1 MKRIFIFALSILIL
15 AQAHAFSQAEA
26 QSSADIITVSV
37 STVSP
42 TYQTGDIVEIYGSVS
57 VSSDPLKAFDVA
69 LIVKAPNGNL
79 IQVAQITPGADG
91 YYSKSIQSSESWKEG
106 TYTVTANYD
115 IKSAS
120 TSFSFNA
127 VGAAAID
134 EVVEAAEEVAEAAE
148 AVAGEVAEAAEAV
161 AGEVVEAAEEVAEVI
176 GVAAGGLVCGS
187 GTHEADGFCIPDG
200 SDSFGLTYDSASVN
214 GLILTA
220 AIAFGIAVAIIITLR
235 LIGKA
240 GGSR

>member
-1 MKRIFIFALSILIL
+1 
-15 AQAHAFSQAEA
+15 
-26 QSSADIITVSV
+26 VV
-37 STVSP
+37 
-42 TYQTGDIVEIYGSVS
+42 
-57 VSSDPLKAFDVA
+57 SDPLRAYDVA
-69 LIVKAPNGNL
+69 LIVKAPNGNF
-79 IQVAQITPGADG
+79 IEIAQITPGADG

-120 TSFSFNA
+120 TSFSFST
-127 VGAAAID
+127 VKAAAID

-148 AVAGEVAEAAEAV
+148 AVAEEVAEAAQAV
-161 AGEVVEAAEEVAEVI
+161 VGEVVEAA
-176 GVAAGGLVCGS
+176 GGLACGS

-200 SDSFGLTYDSASVN
+200 SDSFELEYDSASFG

-220 AIAFGIAVAIIITLR
+220 SIAFGIAVAIIIALR

>member
-1 MKRIFIFALSILIL
+1 MKRIIIFALSVLVL
-15 AQAHAFSQAEA
+15 TQAYAFSQADA
-26 QSSADIITVSV
+26 QSRADLITVSV

-42 TYQTGDIVEIYGSVS
+42 TYQAGDIVEIYGSVS
-57 VSSDPLKAFDVA
+57 FSSDPLRAYDVA
-69 LIVKAPNGNL
+69 LIVKAPNGNF
-79 IQVAQITPGADG
+79 IEVAQITPGSDG
-91 YYSKSIQSSESWKEG
+91 YYSKSIQSGESWKEG

-120 TSFSFNA
+120 TSFAFSA
-127 VGAAAID
+127 ETAAIE

-148 AVAGEVAEAAEAV
+148 AVAGEVI
-161 AGEVVEAAEEVAEVI
+161 EAAEEVAEVI
-176 GVAAGGLVCGS
+176 EVAAGGLVCGS

-200 SDSFGLTYDSASVN
+200 SDSFGLTYDSASAN

>member
-1 MKRIFIFALSILIL
+1 MKRIIIFALSILVL
-15 AQAHAFSQAEA
+15 TQAYAFSQADA
-26 QSSADIITVSV
+26 QSRADLITVSV

-42 TYQTGDIVEIYGSVS
+42 TYQTGDIIEIYGSVS
-57 VSSDPLKAFDVA
+57 FSSDPLRAYDVA
-69 LIVKAPNGNL
+69 LIVKAPNGNF
-79 IQVAQITPGADG
+79 IEVAQITPNTDG
-91 YYSKSIQSSESWKEG
+91 YYSKSIQSGESWKEG

-120 TSFSFNA
+120 TSFAFSA
-127 VGAAAID
+127 ADTAAIE
-134 EVVEAAEEVAEAAE
+134 EVVEAAE
-148 AVAGEVAEAAEAV
+148 EVAEAAEAV
-161 AGEVVEAAEEVAEVI
+161 AGEVVEAAEEVAGVI
-176 GVAAGGLVCGS
+176 EVAAGGLVCGS

-200 SDSFGLTYDSASVN
+200 SDSFGLSYDSASVN

-240 GGSR
+240 GKSQ

>member
-1 MKRIFIFALSILIL
+1 MKRIIICALSILVL
-15 AQAHAFSQAEA
+15 TQAYAFSQADA
-26 QSSADIITVSV
+26 QSRADLITVSV

-57 VSSDPLKAFDVA
+57 FSSDPLRAYDVA
-69 LIVKAPNGNL
+69 LIVKAPNGNF
-79 IQVAQITPGADG
+79 IEVAQITPGSDG
-91 YYSKSIQSSESWKEG
+91 YYSKSIQSGESWKEG

-120 TSFSFNA
+120 TSFAFSA
-127 VGAAAID
+127 ETAAIE

-161 AGEVVEAAEEVAEVI
+161 AGEVAE
-176 GVAAGGLVCGS
+176 AAGGLACGS

-200 SDSFGLTYDSASVN
+200 SDSFGLEYDSASTG

-220 AIAFGIAVAIIITLR
+220 SIAFGIAVAIIIALR

-240 GGSR
+240 GRSS

>member
-15 AQAHAFSQAEA
+15 AQAYGFSQAEA
-26 QSSADIITVSV
+26 QSSADIVTVSV
-37 STVSP
+37 STVSS

-57 VSSDPLKAFDVA
+57 MVSDPLRAYDVA
-69 LIVKAPNGNL
+69 LIVKAPNGNF
-79 IQVAQITPGADG
+79 IEVAQITPGADG

-120 TSFSFNA
+120 TSFSFST
-127 VGAAAID
+127 VGSAAID

-148 AVAGEVAEAAEAV
+148 AVAE
-161 AGEVVEAAEEVAEVI
+161 EVVEAAEVI
-176 GVAAGGLVCGS
+176 VEAAGGLACGS

-200 SDSFGLTYDSASVN
+200 SDSFGLEYDSASTG

-220 AIAFGIAVAIIITLR
+220 SIAFGIAVAIIIVLR

-240 GGSR
+240 GRSS

>member
-1 MKRIFIFALSILIL
+1 MKRFAIFALSILIL
-15 AQAHAFSQAEA
+15 AQAYAFSQAEA
-26 QSSADIITVSV
+26 QSSADIVTVSV

-42 TYQTGDIVEIYGSVS
+42 TYQTGDIIEIYGSVS
-57 VSSDPLKAFDVA
+57 VSPDPLKAYDVA
-69 LIVKAPNGNL
+69 VIVKAPNGNL
-79 IQVAQITPGADG
+79 VQVAQVTPGADG
-91 YYSKSIQSSESWKEG
+91 YYSKSIQSGESWKEG

-120 TSFSFNA
+120 TSFSFSTA
-127 VGAAAID
+127 DTID
-134 EVVEAAEEVAEAAE
+134 EVVEAAEEVAD
-148 AVAGEVAEAAEAV
+148 AVEAV
-161 AGEVVEAAEEVAEVI
+161 AGEVVEAAEVVVEAVEVATE
-176 GVAAGGLVCGS
+176 GLACGS

-200 SDSFGLTYDSASVN
+200 SDSFGLTYDPASVN

-240 GGSR
+240 GKSQ

>member
-1 MKRIFIFALSILIL
+1 MKRIIIFALSILVL
-15 AQAHAFSQAEA
+15 TQAYAFSQADA
-26 QSSADIITVSV
+26 QSRADLITVSV

-57 VSSDPLKAFDVA
+57 FSSDPLRAYDVA
-69 LIVKAPNGNL
+69 LIVKAPNGNF
-79 IQVAQITPGADG
+79 IEVAQITPNTDG
-91 YYSKSIQSSESWKEG
+91 YYSKSIQSGESWKEG

-120 TSFSFNA
+120 TSFAFSA
-127 VGAAAID
+127 ETAAIE
-134 EVVEAAEEVAEAAE
+134 EVVEAAE
-148 AVAGEVAEAAEAV
+148 EVAEAAEAV
-161 AGEVVEAAEEVAEVI
+161 AGEVVEAAEEVAGVI
-176 GVAAGGLVCGS
+176 EVAAGGLVCGS

-200 SDSFGLTYDSASVN
+200 SDSFGLEYDSASTG

-220 AIAFGIAVAIIITLR
+220 SIAFGIAVAIIIILR

>member
-1 MKRIFIFALSILIL
+1 MKKVAIFALSILIL
-15 AQAHAFSQAEA
+15 AQTYAFSQAEA
-26 QSSADIITVSV
+26 QSSADIVTVSV

-42 TYQTGDIVEIYGSVS
+42 TYQTGDMVEIYGSVS
-57 VSSDPLKAFDVA
+57 VSSDPLRAFDVA

-79 IQVAQITPGADG
+79 IQVAQITPDADG

-120 TSFSFNA
+120 TSFAFSA
-127 VGAAAID
+127 ETAAIE

-148 AVAGEVAEAAEAV
+148 AVVGEVAEAAEAV
-161 AGEVVEAAEEVAEVI
+161 AGEVAE
-176 GVAAGGLVCGS
+176 AAGGLVCGS

-200 SDSFGLTYDSASVN
+200 SDSFGLSYDSASAN

-240 GGSR
+240 GRSR

>member
-1 MKRIFIFALSILIL
+1 MKRIIICALSILVL
-15 AQAHAFSQAEA
+15 TQAYAFSQADA
-26 QSSADIITVSV
+26 QSRADLITVSV

-42 TYQTGDIVEIYGSVS
+42 SYNTGDIVEIYGSVS
-57 VSSDPLKAFDVA
+57 FSSDPLRAYDVA
-69 LIVKAPNGNL
+69 LIVKAPNGNF
-79 IQVAQITPGADG
+79 IEVAQITPGSDG
-91 YYSKSIQSSESWKEG
+91 YYSKSIQSGESWKEG

-115 IKSAS
+115 VKRAS
-120 TSFSFNA
+120 TSFAFSA
-127 VGAAAID
+127 ETAAIE

-148 AVAGEVAEAAEAV
+148 AVAGEV
-161 AGEVVEAAEEVAEVI
+161 VEAAEGVAEVI

-200 SDSFGLTYDSASVN
+200 SDSFGLSYDPASVN

-240 GGSR
+240 GRSS

>member
-1 MKRIFIFALSILIL
+1 
-15 AQAHAFSQAEA
+15 
-26 QSSADIITVSV
+26 
-37 STVSP
+37 
-42 TYQTGDIVEIYGSVS
+42 
-57 VSSDPLKAFDVA
+57 
-69 LIVKAPNGNL
+69 
-79 IQVAQITPGADG
+79 GADG

-120 TSFSFNA
+120 TSFSFST

-148 AVAGEVAEAAEAV
+148 AVAGEV
-161 AGEVVEAAEEVAEVI
+161 VEAAEEVAEEVAEVI
-176 GVAAGGLVCGS
+176 EVAAGGLVCGS

-200 SDSFGLTYDSASVN
+200 SDSFGLEYDSASTN

-220 AIAFGIAVAIIITLR
+220 AIAFGIAVAIIIALR

-240 GGSR
+240 GRSR

>member
-1 MKRIFIFALSILIL
+1 MKRLAIFTLSILIL
-15 AQAHAFSQAEA
+15 AQAYAFSEAEA
-26 QSSADIITVSV
+26 QSSSDIITISV

-57 VSSDPLKAFDVA
+57 VTSDPLRAYDVA
-69 LIVKAPNGNL
+69 LIVKAPNGNF
-79 IQVAQITPGADG
+79 IEIAQITPGADG
-91 YYSKSIQSSESWKEG
+91 YYSKSVQSSESWKEG
-106 TYTVTANYD
+106 TYTVTVNYD

-120 TSFSFNA
+120 TSFSFST
-127 VGAAAID
+127 VKAAAID

-148 AVAGEVAEAAEAV
+148 AVAEEVAEAAQAV
-161 AGEVVEAAEEVAEVI
+161 VGEVVEAA
-176 GVAAGGLVCGS
+176 GGLACGS

-200 SDSFGLTYDSASVN
+200 SDSFELEYDSASFG

-220 AIAFGIAVAIIITLR
+220 SIAFGIAVAIIIALR

>member
-1 MKRIFIFALSILIL
+1 MKRVAIFALSILIL
-15 AQAHAFSQAEA
+15 AQAYGFSQAEA
-26 QSSADIITVSV
+26 QSSADIVTVSV

-57 VSSDPLKAFDVA
+57 VVSDPLRAYDVA
-69 LIVKAPNGNL
+69 LIVKAPNGNF
-79 IQVAQITPGADG
+79 IEIAQITPGADG

-120 TSFSFNA
+120 TSFSFST

-148 AVAGEVAEAAEAV
+148 AVAGEVAEAAV
-161 AGEVVEAAEEVAEVI
+161 
-176 GVAAGGLVCGS
+176 GLACGS

-200 SDSFGLTYDSASVN
+200 SDSFGLEYDSTSTG

-220 AIAFGIAVAIIITLR
+220 SIAFGIAVAIIIVLR

-240 GGSR
+240 GRSS

>member
-1 MKRIFIFALSILIL
+1 MKRIIIFALSILIL

-26 QSSADIITVSV
+26 QSSADIVTVSV

-57 VSSDPLKAFDVA
+57 MVSDPLRAYDVA
-69 LIVKAPNGNL
+69 LIVKAPNGNF
-79 IQVAQITPGADG
+79 IEVAQITPGADG

-120 TSFSFNA
+120 TSFSFST
-127 VGAAAID
+127 VKAAAID
-134 EVVEAAEEVAEAAE
+134 EVVEAAEEV
-148 AVAGEVAEAAEAV
+148 VEAAEAV

-176 GVAAGGLVCGS
+176 GAAAGGLVCGS

-200 SDSFGLTYDSASVN
+200 SDSFGLSYDPASVN

-220 AIAFGIAVAIIITLR
+220 AIAFGIAVAIIIVLR

>member
-1 MKRIFIFALSILIL
+1 MKRLAIFALSILIL
-15 AQAHAFSQAEA
+15 AQAYAFSEAEA
-26 QSSADIITVSV
+26 QSSSDIITISV

-57 VSSDPLKAFDVA
+57 VTSDPLRAYDVA
-69 LIVKAPNGNL
+69 LIVKAPNGNF
-79 IQVAQITPGADG
+79 IEVAQITPGADG

-115 IKSAS
+115 IKSTS
-120 TSFSFNA
+120 TSFSFST
-127 VGAAAID
+127 VEAAAID
-134 EVVEAAEEVAEAAE
+134 EVVEAAEEVAEAVE
-148 AVAGEVAEAAEAV
+148 AVAGEI
-161 AGEVVEAAEEVAEVI
+161 VEAAEEVAEAVE
-176 GVAAGGLVCGS
+176 VATEGLACGS

-200 SDSFGLTYDSASVN
+200 SDSFGLTYDSASAN

-220 AIAFGIAVAIIITLR
+220 AIAFGIAVAIIIVLR

>member
-1 MKRIFIFALSILIL
+1 MKRIAIFALSILIL
-15 AQAHAFSQAEA
+15 AQAYAFSQADA
-26 QSSADIITVSV
+26 QSRADLITVSV
-37 STVSP
+37 STVSS

-57 VSSDPLKAFDVA
+57 FSSDPLKAYDVA
-69 LIVKAPNGNL
+69 LIVKAPNGNF
-79 IQVAQITPGADG
+79 IEIAQITPDTDG

-115 IKSAS
+115 VKSAS
-120 TSFSFNA
+120 TSFAFSTTET
-127 VGAAAID
+127 AAIE
-134 EVVEAAEEVAEAAE
+134 EVVEAAE
-148 AVAGEVAEAAEAV
+148 EVAEAAEAV
-161 AGEVVEAAEEVAEVI
+161 AGEVVEAAEEVAGVI
-176 GVAAGGLVCGS
+176 EVAAGGLVCGS

-220 AIAFGIAVAIIITLR
+220 AIAFGIAVAIIIVLR

-240 GGSR
+240 GKSQ

>member
-1 MKRIFIFALSILIL
+1 MKNVAIFALSILIL
-15 AQAHAFSQAEA
+15 AQAYAFSQAEA
-26 QSSADIITVSV
+26 QSSADIVTVSV

-42 TYQTGDIVEIYGSVS
+42 TYQTGDMVEIYGSVS

-120 TSFSFNA
+120 TSFSFST
-127 VGAAAID
+127 VKAAAID

-161 AGEVVEAAEEVAEVI
+161 AGEVVEAA
-176 GVAAGGLVCGS
+176 GGLACGS

-200 SDSFGLTYDSASVN
+200 SDSFGLEYDSASTG

-220 AIAFGIAVAIIITLR
+220 SIAFGIAVAIIIILR

>member
-1 MKRIFIFALSILIL
+1 MKRIAIFALSILVL
-15 AQAHAFSQAEA
+15 TQAYAFSQADA
-26 QSSADIITVSV
+26 QSRADLITVSV

-57 VSSDPLKAFDVA
+57 MVSDPLRAYDVA
-69 LIVKAPNGNL
+69 LIVKAPNGNF
-79 IQVAQITPGADG
+79 IEVAQITPGADG

-120 TSFSFNA
+120 TSFSFST

-148 AVAGEVAEAAEAV
+148 AVAE
-161 AGEVVEAAEEVAEVI
+161 EVVEAAEGIVE
-176 GVAAGGLVCGS
+176 AAGGLACGS

-200 SDSFGLTYDSASVN
+200 SDSFGLEYDSASTG

-220 AIAFGIAVAIIITLR
+220 SIAFGIAVAIIIALR

-240 GGSR
+240 GRSS

>member
-1 MKRIFIFALSILIL
+1 MKRIIIFALSVLVL
-15 AQAHAFSQAEA
+15 TQAYAFSQADA
-26 QSSADIITVSV
+26 QSRADLITVSV

-42 TYQTGDIVEIYGSVS
+42 SYNAGDIVEIYGSVS
-57 VSSDPLKAFDVA
+57 FSSDPLRAYDVA
-69 LIVKAPNGNL
+69 LIVKAPNGNF
-79 IQVAQITPGADG
+79 IEVAQITPNTDG
-91 YYSKSIQSSESWKEG
+91 YYSKSIQSGESWKEG

-120 TSFSFNA
+120 TSFAFSA
-127 VGAAAID
+127 ETAAIE

-161 AGEVVEAAEEVAEVI
+161 AGEVVEAA
-176 GVAAGGLVCGS
+176 GGLVCGS

-200 SDSFGLTYDSASVN
+200 SDSFGLEYDSTSTG

-220 AIAFGIAVAIIITLR
+220 SIAFGIAVAIIIALR

-240 GGSR
+240 GRSR

>member
-1 MKRIFIFALSILIL
+1 MKRVAIFALSILIL

-26 QSSADIITVSV
+26 QSSADIVTVSV

-57 VSSDPLKAFDVA
+57 MVSDPLRAYDVA
-69 LIVKAPNGNL
+69 LIVKAPNGNF
-79 IQVAQITPGADG
+79 IEVAQITPGADG

-120 TSFSFNA
+120 TSFSFST
-127 VGAAAID
+127 VKAAAID

-148 AVAGEVAEAAEAV
+148 AVAGEVVEAAEAV
-161 AGEVVEAAEEVAEVI
+161 AGEVVEAAV
-176 GVAAGGLVCGS
+176 GLACGS

-200 SDSFGLTYDSASVN
+200 SDSFGLEYDSASTG

-220 AIAFGIAVAIIITLR
+220 SIAFGIAVAIIIVLR

>member
-1 MKRIFIFALSILIL
+1 MKRVAIFALSILIL
-15 AQAHAFSQAEA
+15 AQAYGFSQAEA
-26 QSSADIITVSV
+26 QSSADIVTVSV

-42 TYQTGDIVEIYGSVS
+42 TYQTGDMVEIYGSVS
-57 VSSDPLKAFDVA
+57 VSSDPLRAFDVA

-79 IQVAQITPGADG
+79 IQVAQVTPGADG

-115 IKSAS
+115 VKSAS
-120 TSFSFNA
+120 TSFSFSA
-127 VGAAAID
+127 ETAAIE

-148 AVAGEVAEAAEAV
+148 EVAEAAGAV
-161 AGEVVEAAEEVAEVI
+161 AEEVAEAAGAV
-176 GVAAGGLVCGS
+176 VEAAGGLVCGS

-200 SDSFGLTYDSASVN
+200 SDSFGLEYDSASTG

-220 AIAFGIAVAIIITLR
+220 SIAFGIAVAIIIALR

-240 GGSR
+240 GRSS

>member
-1 MKRIFIFALSILIL
+1 MKRIIIFALSVLVL
-15 AQAHAFSQAEA
+15 TQAYAFSQADA
-26 QSSADIITVSV
+26 QSRADLITVSV

-57 VSSDPLKAFDVA
+57 FSSDPLRAYDVA
-69 LIVKAPNGNL
+69 LIVKAPNGNF
-79 IQVAQITPGADG
+79 IEVAQITPNTDG
-91 YYSKSIQSSESWKEG
+91 YYSKSIQSGESWKEG

-115 IKSAS
+115 VKSAS
-120 TSFSFNA
+120 TSFAFSA
-127 VGAAAID
+127 ETAAIE
-134 EVVEAAEEVAEAAE
+134 EVVEAAE
-148 AVAGEVAEAAEAV
+148 EVAEAAEAV

-176 GVAAGGLVCGS
+176 GAAAGGLVCGS

-200 SDSFGLTYDSASVN
+200 SDSFGLSYDPASVN

>member
-1 MKRIFIFALSILIL
+1 MKRLAIFALSILIL
-15 AQAHAFSQAEA
+15 AQAYAFSEAEA
-26 QSSADIITVSV
+26 QSSSDIITISV

-57 VSSDPLKAFDVA
+57 VTSDPLRAYDVA
-69 LIVKAPNGNL
+69 LIVKAPNGNF
-79 IQVAQITPGADG
+79 IEVAQITPGADG

-115 IKSAS
+115 IKSTS
-120 TSFSFNA
+120 TSFSFST
-127 VGAAAID
+127 VEAAAID
-134 EVVEAAEEVAEAAE
+134 EVVEAAEEVAEA
-148 AVAGEVAEAAEAV
+148 VEVATE
-161 AGEVVEAAEEVAEVI
+161 
-176 GVAAGGLVCGS
+176 GLACGS

-200 SDSFGLTYDSASVN
+200 SDSFGLTYDSASAN

-220 AIAFGIAVAIIITLR
+220 AIAFGIAVAIIIVLR

>member
-15 AQAHAFSQAEA
+15 AQAYAFSQAEA
-26 QSSADIITVSV
+26 QSSADIVTVSV

-42 TYQTGDIVEIYGSVS
+42 TYQTGDTVEIYGSVS
-57 VSSDPLKAFDVA
+57 VSSDPLRAFDVA

-79 IQVAQITPGADG
+79 IQVAQITPNADG

-120 TSFSFNA
+120 TSFSFST
-127 VGAAAID
+127 VGSAAID
-134 EVVEAAEEVAEAAE
+134 EVVEAAGEVAEAAE

-161 AGEVVEAAEEVAEVI
+161 AGEVAE
-176 GVAAGGLVCGS
+176 AAGGLACGS

-200 SDSFGLTYDSASVN
+200 SDSFGLEYDSASTG

-220 AIAFGIAVAIIITLR
+220 SIAFGIAVAIIIILR

>member
-1 MKRIFIFALSILIL
+1 MKRIIIFALSILVL
-15 AQAHAFSQAEA
+15 TQAYAFSQADA
-26 QSSADIITVSV
+26 QSRADLITVSV

-57 VSSDPLKAFDVA
+57 FSSDPLRAYDVA
-69 LIVKAPNGNL
+69 LIVKAPNGNF
-79 IQVAQITPGADG
+79 IEVAQITPNTDG
-91 YYSKSIQSSESWKEG
+91 YYSKSIQSGESWKEG

-120 TSFSFNA
+120 TSFAFSA
-127 VGAAAID
+127 ETAAIE
-134 EVVEAAEEVAEAAE
+134 EVVEAAE
-148 AVAGEVAEAAEAV
+148 EVAEAAEAV

-176 GVAAGGLVCGS
+176 VVAAGGLVCGS

-200 SDSFGLTYDSASVN
+200 SDSFGLSYDPASVN

>member
-1 MKRIFIFALSILIL
+1 MKRIIIFALSVLVL
-15 AQAHAFSQAEA
+15 TQAYAFSQADA
-26 QSSADIITVSV
+26 QSRADLITVSV
-37 STVSP
+37 STASP

-57 VSSDPLKAFDVA
+57 IVSDPLRAYDVA
-69 LIVKAPNGNL
+69 LIVKAPNGNF
-79 IQVAQITPGADG
+79 IEVAQITPGADG

-148 AVAGEVAEAAEAV
+148 AVAGEVAEAAE
-161 AGEVVEAAEEVAEVI
+161 EVAEVI
-176 GVAAGGLVCGS
+176 GVAAGGLACGA

-200 SDSFGLTYDSASVN
+200 SDSFGLEYDSASTG

-220 AIAFGIAVAIIITLR
+220 SIAFGIAVAIIIILR

>member
-1 MKRIFIFALSILIL
+1 MKRIIIFALSILVL
-15 AQAHAFSQAEA
+15 TQAYAFSQADA
-26 QSSADIITVSV
+26 QSRADLITVSV

-42 TYQTGDIVEIYGSVS
+42 SYNAGDIVEIYGSVS
-57 VSSDPLKAFDVA
+57 FSSDPLRAYDVA
-69 LIVKAPNGNL
+69 LIVKAPNGNF
-79 IQVAQITPGADG
+79 IEVAQITPNTDG
-91 YYSKSIQSSESWKEG
+91 YYSKSIQSGESWKEG

-115 IKSAS
+115 VKSAS
-120 TSFSFNA
+120 TSFAFSA
-127 VGAAAID
+127 ETAAIE

-148 AVAGEVAEAAEAV
+148 AVAGEVI
-161 AGEVVEAAEEVAEVI
+161 EAAEEVAEVI
-176 GVAAGGLVCGS
+176 GAAAGGLVCGS

-200 SDSFGLTYDSASVN
+200 SDSFGLSYDPASVN

>member
-1 MKRIFIFALSILIL
+1 MKRVAIFALSILIL
-15 AQAHAFSQAEA
+15 AQAYGFSQAEA
-26 QSSADIITVSV
+26 QSSADIVTVSV

-57 VSSDPLKAFDVA
+57 MVSDPLRAYDVA
-69 LIVKAPNGNL
+69 LIVKAPNGNF
-79 IQVAQITPGADG
+79 IEIAQITPGADG

-120 TSFSFNA
+120 TSFSFST
-127 VGAAAID
+127 VKAAAID

-148 AVAGEVAEAAEAV
+148 AVAGEVV
-161 AGEVVEAAEEVAEVI
+161 EVAEVI
-176 GVAAGGLVCGS
+176 VEAAVGLACGS

-200 SDSFGLTYDSASVN
+200 SDSFGLEYDSASTG

-220 AIAFGIAVAIIITLR
+220 SIAFGIAVAIIIALR

-240 GGSR
+240 GKSQ